1 MVDPA
6 CVWFVSICAG
16 EVELVLTLT
25 KLRLSFLNLAGT
37 PDGGRLSSRDMIEIP
52 DSVAAEGNR
61 AKDSGEFRG
70 LDPSD
75 ATRDGRMNLS
85 ATDGDDFGG
94 TAIFVG
100 RLPRE
105 TVRESRCWFLASVGV
120 NSGPVSRERKR
131 EERRDS
137 SSSSWKFGVVRYV
150 TERVS
155 VPVGWGIEGNMCVSF
170 GSGVAFWAGAVSKE
184 RTMVI
189 RVGSEPRDH
198 AY

>member
-1 MVDPA
+1 V
-6 CVWFVSICAG
+6 CGLCQTCAG
-16 EVELVLTLT
+16 EVERVLTLT

-37 PDGGRLSSRDMIEIP
+37 PDGGRLSSRDKIEIP
-52 DSVAAEGNR
+52 DSAAAEGDR
-61 AKDSGEFRG
+61 ARDSGAFRG

-85 ATDGDDFGG
+85 ATDDGLCG

-155 VPVGWGIEGNMCVSF
+155 VPVGWGIEGNMWVSF
-170 GSGVAFWAGAVSKE
+170 GSGDTFWAGAVSKE

-189 RVGSEPRDH
+189 RVGSESRDH
-198 AY
+198 TY